1 MKIKSLP
8 VEQNGTILYIGA
20 IKVRDLTGHVKVDMR
35 SSKEPEGYQRECS
48 PTRARSFGRFIAR
61 AKGISPNS
69 LLLNV
74 RRQDSLKYKDGV
86 LTIDD
91 NEPLWLVDGQHRV
104 KGLEMVMDEDDDPT
118 ISDFELPVVILN
130 EPDRYKEA
138 KQFWIVNKTQKG
150 VRSDLAERILQRVI
164 YKEGKQSLVHLSEQ
178 GVLGPLLKG
187 FEWKDKAVHIADI
200 LNTRADSPLRGMIR
214 MPGDSKSRD
223 SILTQTSVTSSL
235 EPVLK
240 DGFFT
245 SKERDSIVQVLVN
258 YWNAAKNTWPEIF
271 TDPTGYALLKTTG
284 FHAMHILL
292 PVISSY
298 SVDSE
303 GKRVLTKEA
312 IRTIFAKLAASGVTE
327 EFWSNNGEAG
337 KFGSGKKSQKLLAE
351 VLIDKLREELGETS
365 DMEV

>member
-1 MKIKSLP
+1 MKIRSVS
-8 VEQNGTILYIGA
+8 VEQNGTTLYVGA
-20 IKVRDLTGHVKVDMR
+20 VKVRDLAGHVKVDMR
-35 SSKEPEGYQRECS
+35 SSANTEGYQRECS
-48 PTRARSFGRFIAR
+48 PSRARSFGRFIAR

-74 RRQDSLKYKDGV
+74 RRQESLKYKDGI

-104 KGLEMVMDEDDDPT
+104 KGLEIVMDEDDDAT
-118 ISDFELPVVILN
+118 VGNFELPVVILN
-130 EPDRYKEA
+130 QSDRYKEA

-164 YKEGKQSLVHLSEQ
+164 YEEGKQSLVHLSEQ

-187 FEWKDKAVHIADI
+187 FEWKEKAVYITDT
-200 LNTRADSPLRGMIR
+200 LNTRPDSPLRGMIR
-214 MPGDSKSRD
+214 MPGDSRNETV
-223 SILTQTSVTSSL
+223 LTQTSITSSL

-245 SKERDSIVQVLVN
+245 SKEKESIVQVLVN
-258 YWNAAKNTWPEIF
+258 YWNAAKETWPEIF
-271 TDPTGYALLKTTG
+271 TDPADYALLKTTG
-284 FHAMHILL
+284 IHAMHILL

-298 SVDSE
+298 SADSE

-327 EFWSNNGEAG
+327 EFWASDGEAG

-365 DMEV
+365 DLEF